1 MENQRLD
8 PDVERVA
15 AQDYEV
21 EVPPC
26 ERGAKDFP
34 SPYRRGARGEVQ
46 KSDRS
51 ADASGASHRLP
62 SPFQSKRKDVHSI
75 KKRCCTFSP
84 KAGWQHPRQGL
95 RSDQGR
101 AG

>member
-34 SPYRRGARGEVQ
+34 SPIRRGARGEVQ

-75 KKRCCTFSP
+75 KKTLLHVFAESRMATSETGFT
-84 KAGWQHPRQGL
+84 Q
-95 RSDQGR
+95 
-101 AG
+101 